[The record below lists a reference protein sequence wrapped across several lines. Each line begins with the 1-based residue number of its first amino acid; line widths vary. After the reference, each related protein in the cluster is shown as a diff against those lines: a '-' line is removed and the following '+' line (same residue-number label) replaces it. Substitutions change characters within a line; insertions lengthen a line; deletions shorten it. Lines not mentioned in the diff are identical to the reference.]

1 LDWSV
6 LYTAILAL
14 KPAHQTMLTL
24 RFFEDMDY
32 DEIGRVTDTKPGT
45 VRVTLHRIL
54 RRLKEGLRDD
64 LGGEA

>member
-1 LDWSV
+1 

-14 KPAHQTMLTL
+14 KPEHQTALTL
-24 RFFEDMDY
+24 RFFENMDY
-32 DEIGRVTDTKPGT
+32 DEIGRIMDAKPAT

-54 RRLKEGLRDD
+54 RRLRESLADD

>member
-1 LDWSV
+1 MDWPT

-14 KPAHQTMLTL
+14 KPEHQTVLTL

-32 DEIGRVTDTKPGT
+32 DEIGRIMDTKPGT
-45 VRVTLHRIL
+45 IRVTLHRIL
-54 RRLKEGLRDD
+54 RKLREGLADD